1 MSSVIQTQTALDAL
15 VDALGGARRIAL
27 DTEFHGERSWFPQ
40 LMLLQLR
47 ADDGPAAL
55 VDGRAGLDL
64 RPLGPVLA
72 ATPLVVH
79 GGAFDIAL
87 VERHTGVRPRD
98 VFDTQIA
105 GGFVG
110 EGFPAR
116 LQDLA
121 ARLISIQM
129 AKTETLSDWSR
140 RPLTE
145 AQIRYAEL
153 DVVVL
158 GALADALV
166 ARMSQAH
173 VAWCAEAT
181 TEIYDSACAP
191 SDPGRA
197 WLSIHGIHTLG
208 PSERAALRAM
218 AAWRERMAQERD
230 VPRHT
235 LVADSLLLDLC
246 RRRPLTLDG
255 FRGNRRMPSQ
265 VIKLWGEA
273 LLEAMREARASE
285 APPPTVPASRADL
298 DLARAG
304 IRAVE
309 RRTGIAS
316 DLLASDP
323 QLASFIRGDVPAGW
337 RGQALGAPFVAYL
350 RGAALLRMD
359 GTIVESAQESAQ
371 GFRLASEND

>member
-1 MSSVIQTQTALDAL
+1 MSSIIQTQTALDAL
-15 VDALGGARRIAL
+15 VVGLGDAGRIAL

-47 ADDGPAAL
+47 ADDGPAVI

-72 ATPLVVH
+72 SKPLVVH

-87 VERHTGVRPRD
+87 VERHTGVRPLD
-98 VFDTQIA
+98 VFDTQIG

-110 EGFPAR
+110 EGYPAR
-116 LQDLA
+116 LQELA
-121 ARLISIQM
+121 ARLLAITM

-145 AQIRYAEL
+145 AQVRYAEL

-158 GALADALV
+158 GALADAIV
-166 ARMSQAH
+166 ARMPQTH
-173 VAWCAEAT
+173 VVWCAEAT
-181 TEIYDSACAP
+181 REIYDAACAP
-191 SDPGRA
+191 SDPEQA
-197 WLSIHGIHTLG
+197 WLSVHGIHALG
-208 PSERAALRAM
+208 PAERSALRAM
-218 AAWRERMAQERD
+218 AAWRERTARERD

-246 RRRPLTLDG
+246 RRRPLTLEG

-273 LLEAMREARASE
+273 LLEAMRDARASD
-285 APPPTVPASRADL
+285 APPPPVPVSRASL

-304 IRAVE
+304 VRAVE
-309 RRTGIAS
+309 RSSGIAS
-316 DLLASDP
+316 ELLASDV
-323 QLASFIRGDVPAGW
+323 QLASFIQGNMPTGW
-337 RGQALGAPFVAYL
+337 RARALGASFVSYL
-350 RGAALLRMD
+350 RGMATLRVD
-359 GTIVESAQESAQ
+359 GTILDSDQESPTAFQ
-371 GFRLASEND
+371 LAPDID